1 MSQAVTSLR
10 QRRVSCVIQHA
21 CNPCCAKPSLCRR
34 GRAGDPKPHAA
45 SRLGRPRLW
54 CPVPRLGSSV
64 FSPASLGSW
73 LRGLGN
79 APAVLVA
86 SAGSGAM
93 PAREWDYLRGDDCFK
108 VIPLTPVLSVT
119 GGQGLASLGL

>member
-1 MSQAVTSLR
+1 MLSSMPVTRAVQSPHFADEAEQAAQSHMVL
-10 QRRVSCVIQHA
+10 
-21 CNPCCAKPSLCRR
+21 P
-34 GRAGDPKPHAA
+34 G
-45 SRLGRPRLW
+45 LGRPRLW

-73 LRGLGN
+73 LRGLGK

-93 PAREWDYLRGDDCFK
+93 PAQEWDYLRGDNCFK
-108 VIPLTPVLSVT
+108 IIPLTPVLSVT